1 MKLLHTSDWHLGQN
15 FMGKSRADEHKAFL
29 FVGPLEII
37 KEKHVEVLNVHVI
50 TTGDE
55 DENVIIRINKNDDL
69 ISIVCAVPFLRD
81 SVIRELKKDKVKLY
95 GYK

>member
-1 MKLLHTSDWHLGQN
+1 MKLLHTSDWHLRQN
-15 FMGKSRADEHKAFL
+15 FMGKSRADEYKAFL
-29 FVGPLEII
+29 FGPLEI